1 MLVEETSSPGNELLK
16 NSLDMK
22 VAEPD
27 KTEQDIITETKL
39 AEEETETLSESPV
52 VLNPELEELAE
63 TYDPADYVSDPE
75 QGIEVASLGSDLFE
89 LGKGVA
95 TQISNSAVFQ
105 KIKEIDQKILERAQ
119 EKDNMLRNTIDLS
132 NKGQPVQSALD
143 NVRLA
148 EIEDMLN
155 RVEMPGTTLKR
166 SAENVYNFLSNPP
179 RTDVGDIDAIE
190 FNRVVNEQFG
200 GDINRA
206 AKKMKI
212 ESIIAEANR
221 MGLVDIIQDIKYR
234 TGKEEVLP
242 VKTYMAMVLKAD
254 LIFKKMDQIH
264 TKSGPYTQQDIDDY
278 YDLSALYGK
287 FLDLEPATRSEYGR
301 SLNMLNYFE
310 IGQGKGGITLTAD
323 ETEIALAARKKM
335 MGEHGEKVSPEQ
347 FREIMNDV
355 KQLSQSEMTRWWKQ
369 VGGMGLYRAW
379 EEFFVNQL
387 LLNYVTPAVNF
398 LGGETF
404 ALVRAAE
411 KYVAATIDLAEYPM
425 KKGVQY
431 ITGDRSI
438 IERGNRFNEGHAYI
452 KGWFT
457 GHYDAALAS
466 YRYVRTGQRLGT
478 YKDKQDLSVRKYV
491 VKERFLTQDY
501 MNTVPGKIVGGGI
514 DYLGTVNRL
523 GGNILNTGDQAV
535 RAVIMKQMVN
545 SEAKRAYNDVL
556 ASGGSVADAKNAEI
570 ATLNRLTPEQAGRI
584 IDEMDTGTFLKDLPP
599 GIFKDLQKISNY
611 PGFKLIQPYHKAIT
625 NIFFETSKRNPFTAL
640 IMPSV
645 RKEIFSGDPRRRQLA
660 FSKMSFL
667 AGTSYII
674 AAQSYGNNWANFT
687 DDGEE
692 PTVMITG
699 HPPADKAEREAWIR
713 AGYKPFSFGIKQ
725 DDGTYK
731 WISYSGLDP
740 ISGFLMMSADM
751 AYTANKSSTYQYEN
765 GETDL
770 ERASPD
776 FFAGLTNGYYRYLS
790 DQHFAETMST
800 IAYALNAPGQEAED
814 ILANL
819 VASSTGT
826 VARFGISGVPLFGS
840 SLPRYMKMWEDP
852 SFYNMEMT
860 EEQYRNGL
868 LSNSLKTVSG
878 VFGKVIEDDDPPPKF
893 IIQAVK
899 SLNTVLFNAGVGSD
913 APKDLNIWGESD
925 PEFAQKARR
934 TPFQIYNQ
942 DLSKRLRIVDEWMQQ
957 HHVALEM
964 PSEKIFANST
974 HLFRDQ
980 YRDLIL
986 FMNNDSNLNG
996 VSDMLEE
1003 IQTLITSP
1011 SFQELTFVGPDGK
1024 SYKDVTAQITE
1035 VRRIFNLYKDKAILQ
1050 LVEKYPELKDKRDQ
1064 AEFEARASGKTPPA
1078 AL

>member
-52 VLNPELEELAE
+52 VLNPELEKLAE

-75 QGIEVASLGSDLFE
+75 QGVEVASLTSNLFE

-95 TQISNSAVFQ
+95 TKISNTEVFQ
-105 KIKEIDQKILERAQ
+105 KIKEVDQKILERAQ
-119 EKDNMLRNTIDLS
+119 EKDNMLKNTIDLS
-132 NKGQPVQSALD
+132 KKSTPVDAGLD
-143 NVRLA
+143 NVRLQ
-148 EIEDMLN
+148 EIEDMLL
-155 RVEMPGTTLKR
+155 RVEGTLSGTTSSLKR
-166 SAENVYNFLSNPP
+166 SAQTVYDFLANPS
-179 RTDVGDIDAIE
+179 RTNMGDIDALE
-190 FNRVVNEQFG
+190 FDRIVKAQFG

-206 AKKMKI
+206 TKKIKI
-212 ESIIAEANR
+212 ENIIAEANR
-221 MGLVDIIQDIKYR
+221 MGLVDIIKDIKYR

-242 VKTYMAMVLKAD
+242 VKTYMGMVLKAD
-254 LIFKKMDQIH
+254 LIYKRMDQIQ
-264 TKSGPYTQQDIDDY
+264 TKSGPYTMEDINEYQD
-278 YDLSALYGK
+278 LLGLYNK
-287 FLDLEPATRSEYGR
+287 FLELEPVTRSEYGR

-310 IGQGKGGITLTAD
+310 IGEDLTAAQRKSFV
-323 ETEIALAARKKM
+323 EANKKLQGEYPQEITVEEFTQI
-335 MGEHGEKVSPEQ
+335 MG
-347 FREIMNDV
+347 DV
-355 KQLSQSEMTRWWKQ
+355 KQLSQSEMTRWWQQ

-387 LLNYVTPAVNF
+387 LLNYITPVVNF
-398 LGGETF
+398 LGGESF

-411 KYVAATIDLAEYPM
+411 NYVAATIDLAEYPI
-425 KKGVQY
+425 KKTAQY
-431 ITGDRSI
+431 ITGDRNL
-438 IERGNRFNEGHAYI
+438 IERGARFNEANAYLQ
-452 KGWFT
+452 GWFT
-457 GHYDAALAS
+457 GQIDGLLAS
-466 YRYVRTGQRLGT
+466 YRYIRTGQRLGAN
-478 YKDKQDLSVRKYV
+478 KDKLDLSVRKYT
-491 VKERFLTQDY
+491 VKERFLTKEF
-501 MNTVPGKIVGGGI
+501 MNTTNGKIVGAGI

-523 GGNILNTGDQAV
+523 GGNILNTGDQTV
-535 RAVIMKQMVN
+535 RGVVMAQMVKLE
-545 SEAKRAYNDVL
+545 SKRAYNNVL
-556 ASGGSVADAKNAEI
+556 KNGGSLEDAKKAEI
-570 ATLNRLTPEQAGRI
+570 NTLERLTPDQAKRI
-584 IDEMDTGTFLKDLPP
+584 TDEIDTGTFLKDLPP
-599 GIFKDLQKISNY
+599 GIFRDLQKISNY

-645 RKEIFSGDPRRRQLA
+645 RKDILSGDPAVRQLA
-660 FSKMSFL
+660 LSKMSFL
-667 AGTSYII
+667 AGTSYVI
-674 AAQSYGNNWANFT
+674 AAQSYGNNWVNWT
-687 DDGEE
+687 EGEE
-692 PTVMITG
+692 GPNVMITG

-731 WISYSGLDP
+731 WISYGGLDP

-751 AYTANKSSTYQYEN
+751 AYTAHKSSNYQYAN

-790 DQHFAETMST
+790 DQHFAETMAT

-814 ILANL
+814 ILSNL
-819 VASSTGT
+819 MASGTGT
-826 VARFGISGVPLFGS
+826 VTRFAISGVPYFGS
-840 SLPRYMKMWEDP
+840 SLPRYIKMWQDP

-860 EEQYRNGL
+860 EQQYQDGL
-868 LSNSLKTVSG
+868 LSNMLKKSSSL
-878 VFGKVIEDDDPPPKF
+878 FGKVIQDDDPPPRF
-893 IIQAVK
+893 IIQANK
-899 SLNTVLFNAGVGSD
+899 ALNTVLFNAGFGSD

-934 TPFQIYNQ
+934 TPFQIYGQ
-942 DLSKRLRIVDEWMQQ
+942 DKSKRFRIVDEWMSL
-957 HHVALEM
+957 HHTYLDM

-986 FMNNDSNLNG
+986 FMNTDSNLDG

-1003 IQTLITSP
+1003 IETLITSP
-1011 SFQELTFVGPDGK
+1011 SFQEMTFVGPDGQ
-1024 SYKDVTAQITE
+1024 SYKDLFGQITE
-1035 VRRIFNLYKDKAILQ
+1035 VRRIFNTYKDKAILQ
-1050 LVEKYPELKDKRDQ
+1050 LVEKYPELREKRDQ

-1078 AL
+1078 SL